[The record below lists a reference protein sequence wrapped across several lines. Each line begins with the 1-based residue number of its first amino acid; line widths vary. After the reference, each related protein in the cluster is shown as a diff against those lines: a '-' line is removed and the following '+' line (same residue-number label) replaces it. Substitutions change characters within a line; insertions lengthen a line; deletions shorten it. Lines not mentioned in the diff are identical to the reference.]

1 MLVNLNVYSSFRFQ
15 DVANQ
20 QKPEKCEELCLPSYW
35 KDMPHG
41 RRRRRRF
48 LQSTEPKIIKRK
60 KKLVA
65 KKLI

>member
-15 DVANQ
+15 NVVNQ

-41 RRRRRRF
+41 RRLF

-60 KKLVA
+60 KC
-65 KKLI
+65 